1 MELVSRLAS
10 SGPVRIQKQCTSPYG
25 RLQQHRGMTKMSLAE
40 FTSGAM
46 FAAALVGS
54 GVYEPSIIKGQM
66 DFSSNTM
73 ITVFLG
79 ASATSA

>member
-1 MELVSRLAS
+1 
-10 SGPVRIQKQCTSPYG
+10 
-25 RLQQHRGMTKMSLAE
+25 MTKMSLAE
-40 FTSGAM
+40 FTSGAI
-46 FAAALVGS
+46 FGTALLGA
-54 GVYEPSIIKGQM
+54 GVYNPSIIKAQM